1 MNNMDKSTAIA
12 PLVVIANVSVT
23 FISGHDEFEECML
36 HTAARQLQELSKIY
50 ITREETHINGETIC
64 KILYDTLKHLDTDKS
79 RLSLSHKSI
88 TLTAINSI
96 STIIKCHS

>member
-1 MNNMDKSTAIA
+1 MDKNTAIA

-36 HTAARQLQELSKIY
+36 HTVARQLQELSKIY
-50 ITREETHINGETIC
+50 ITHEETHVNGETVC
-64 KILYDTLKHLDTDKS
+64 KILTDTLKHLDTDKS
-79 RLSLSHKSI
+79 RLSISHKAI